1 MHSHTQSHT
10 HAHKHC
16 LLLGFW
22 QIYFAETKKPKP
34 KPKRTFACGLRPA
47 ICKRSLATFDST
59 RLDSGVVGV
68 VSGSLLSRVCVLAF
82 VSCSLMCSP
91 TVSLSVSPAV
101 YPSPPSPLLCWH
113 LNPPCCCLLPANAKA
128 KFGLFINSLICCC
141 CCCYCCCC
149 CFLDVVLHVFCMLYV
164 CERVCVLHICCNH
177 I

>member
-22 QIYFAETKKPKP
+22 QIYFAETKKP

-101 YPSPPSPLLCWH
+101 YPSPLSPPALLAPQSSLLLFAACKCQGKVWTVH
-113 LNPPCCCLLPANAKA
+113 KFINLLLLLLLLLLPRRC
-128 KFGLFINSLICCC
+128 FP
-141 CCCYCCCC
+141 
-149 CFLDVVLHVFCMLYV
+149 CFLYALCVRMC
-164 CERVCVLHICCNH
+164 VCVAHLLQPHLIY
-177 I
+177 